1 MINGDVK
8 IEIYKSGSKEEQ
20 ILGVLDLY
28 NKSNFPLALNYGVK
42 NIISINETTGTYSKT
57 LKIPATKN
65 NNKVLK
71 NIGFDHTINIV
82 SLLDNSVQCRVSL
95 NNNVLV
101 VGSIQVKS
109 IISDTKISD
118 YEITI
123 LGSNVSWSKVFADEF
138 MCDVGEDF
146 DNGQTHSWT
155 NGMWKDINDN
165 TILPFNDNVF
175 CLPIICWGEWKK
187 TYNYNGNISKM
198 DLMETRPAYFIKNLI
213 THYFNKAGYEVISNF
228 FNTNA
233 FEKLIIPTAKQDWER
248 TSTSLIDDAKV
259 QAEFN
264 AVGMTGDYSFPN
276 SIGERV
282 KARYVAKEYEG
293 SGAQLF
299 VPFDV
304 EIKDLANSQQ
314 IAVHDPLENP
324 FYPNTYLSGGFTMN
338 EEVMVH
344 HKYIVPTNAT
354 YNIKV
359 DLSIVRQYHSNCH
372 FEIHLYRDYQNLYT
386 GQAGTNSLSWS
397 PNHTNQLYKRI
408 MLGGMGSPPTEP
420 IVLDSILVNGP
431 TPSAMATE
439 EANFNINF
447 PPGSIPYYEFYE
459 YSEITLESGEVS
471 LEAGDMIMIF
481 AVNDWGATSSW
492 VSSER
497 GKCYVIGEDTPQYM
511 GGFHYIWN
519 YPSAPFKPK
528 KTTFEVTRVGTVSY
542 GDDIY
547 LKDYLPCDI
556 AKIELVKAITGMF
569 NLYWTTDEV
578 ARKVYVEPYN
588 DFYKTTKQAVDFS
601 NKIDYS
607 KPQTTKFILDDINRN
622 LYFKYAKDS
631 GDGYVDEIE
640 KQLDQ
645 EFHSLRVDLQ
655 DGFME
660 AEEII
665 GNEITAPTYMI
676 NDWELTHNNTG
687 SPRIPLI
694 VGEYIFDI
702 EHSTKPELLDNHTM
716 RILSYEGMQPI
727 STYGWGSWDWQ
738 NANSGLVAEYPQ
750 ASTHHPI
757 DADFENLDYADNSSP
772 GLYTTYW
779 KTFIDKLSDAP
790 RIKIVYMNLEAK
802 DISQLDFTK
811 PVYIDDYGQANG
823 GYWLLHRIID
833 YKPHNQDSTKV
844 ELLQF
849 YGEAGRGGT
858 KKKRKDEKN
867 KIGDGKISVKIGGDG
882 RKNES
887 LVLKSNNDSPSFN
900 GNIMLGSNLRTR
912 KENQIIL
919 GQYNVKDDDA
929 LFILGGGTS
938 EDDRRNV
945 LVVDSSGTL
954 HLGEN
959 GGGLNMVTKDDNG
972 NIIDLYTETDKEVI
986 IKVIKG

>member
-8 IEIYKSGSKEEQ
+8 IEIYKAGDSKEEQ
-20 ILGVLDLY
+20 ILGLLDLY
-28 NKSNFPLALNYGVK
+28 NNTNFPLALNYGIK

-101 VGSIQVKS
+101 VGSLQVKS
-109 IISDTKISD
+109 IISDTTISD

-123 LGSNVSWSKVFADEF
+123 LGSNVSWSKVFSDEY

-146 DNGQTHSWT
+146 DNGQLRSWT
-155 NGMWKDINDN
+155 NTMWKDLNDN
-165 TILPFNDNVF
+165 TVLPFTDNVF
-175 CLPIICWGEWKK
+175 CLPIICWGEWQK
-187 TYNYNGNISKM
+187 TYNYNGYISRM

-213 THYFNKAGYEVISNF
+213 FHYFNKAGYNLVSSF
-228 FNTNA
+228 FNTDA
-233 FEKLIIPTAKQDWER
+233 FEKLIIPTTKEDWER
-248 TSTSLIDDAKV
+248 TSTALIEDARV
-259 QAEFN
+259 EAEFN
-264 AVGMTGDYSFPN
+264 AVGMTGDYVFPG

-293 SGAQLF
+293 SGAELF

-338 EEVMVH
+338 ADVMVH
-344 HKYIVPTNAT
+344 HKYIVPTDGN
-354 YNIKV
+354 YNIKA
-359 DLSIVRQYHSNCH
+359 DLSIARQFHANCH
-372 FEIHLYRDYQNLYT
+372 FEIHVYRDYQNLYT

-397 PNHTNQLYKRI
+397 PLHTTAIYKRI
-408 MLGGMGSPPTEP
+408 MLGGLGNPPTEP
-420 IVLDSILVNGP
+420 MVLDSVTLGYG
-431 TPSAMATE
+431 TPQAMATAQDDKNATSPVTPFIWEYYHYE
-439 EANFNINF
+439 EH
-447 PPGSIPYYEFYE
+447 
-459 YSEITLESGEVS
+459 TLESGQVS
-471 LEAGDMIMIF
+471 LEAGDLVMIF
-481 AVNDWGATSSW
+481 AVNEWGAYTSW
-492 VSSER
+492 MPAER
-497 GKCYVIGEDTPQYM
+497 GKCYIIGEDTPQYM

-519 YPSAPFKPK
+519 YPPKPFKPK
-528 KTTFEVTRVGTVSY
+528 KTKFEVTRVGTVSY
-542 GDDIY
+542 GDKIY
-547 LKDYLPCDI
+547 MGDYLPCSI
-556 AKIELVKAITGMF
+556 AKIDLIKAITGMF
-569 NLYWTTDEV
+569 NLYWSTDEL
-578 ARKVYVEPYN
+578 ARNVYVEPYN
-588 DFYKTTKQAVDFS
+588 SFYKTTKSAVDFS
-601 NKIDYS
+601 DKIDYS
-607 KPQTTKFILDDINRN
+607 KPQTTKFILDDINKN

-640 KQLDQ
+640 KGLGQ
-645 EFHSLRVDLQ
+645 EYHSLKVDLQ

-660 AEEII
+660 DVEVI

-694 VGEYIFDI
+694 VSDYVFDI
-702 EHSTKPELLDNHTM
+702 EHSQKPEPMDSHTM
-716 RILSYEGMQPI
+716 RILSYEGMQPL
-727 STYGWGSWDWQ
+727 STYGYGSWDWQ
-738 NANSGLVAEYPQ
+738 NINSGLVLEYPQ

-757 DADFENLDYADNSSP
+757 DPDFENLDYADNSSP

-790 RIKIVYMNLEAK
+790 RIKIVYMNLEAR
-802 DISQLDFTK
+802 DISQLDFTR
-811 PVYIDDYGQANG
+811 PIFINDYGKANG
-823 GYWLLHRIID
+823 GYWLLHRIVD

-849 YGEAGRGGT
+849 YGEAGNGGI
-858 KKKRKDEKN
+858 KRKRKKEKDKNGNN
-867 KIGDGKISVKIGGDG
+867 KISIKIGGDG

-887 LVLKSNNDSPSFN
+887 LVLKSNNTSPSFN

-919 GQYNVKDDDA
+919 GQYNKQDDDA

-938 EDDRRNV
+938 EQDRRNI
-945 LVVDSSGTL
+945 LVVDSTGTL

-959 GGGLNMVTKDDNG
+959 GGGANMVTKDDNG
-972 NIIDLYTETDKEVI
+972 NIIDLYTETDKEVV